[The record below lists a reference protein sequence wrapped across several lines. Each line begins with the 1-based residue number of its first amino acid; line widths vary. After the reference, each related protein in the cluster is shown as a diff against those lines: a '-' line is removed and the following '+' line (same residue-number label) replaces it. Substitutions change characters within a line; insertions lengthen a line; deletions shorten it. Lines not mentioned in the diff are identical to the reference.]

1 MESCFY
7 EGTVVHRRLTPLAR
21 TFPFRLFMTYV
32 DLSELDTA
40 FGRRGLWS
48 TRFPAV
54 ARFRRRD
61 YLGDPQVPLD
71 ESVRRLVEARIGR
84 RPDGPIRLL
93 TNFRTFGFT
102 MNPVS
107 FYYCFDADGRNVKTL
122 VAEVRNTPWNERHCY
137 VVDCTS
143 PCDSSDALPE
153 CAKRMH
159 VSPFLEM
166 GMTYRW
172 RVAAPGERLALAIE
186 NHAEDGMPFQVDLAL
201 RRVPISARSKLRML
215 IRYPLLTW
223 FIFLRIYLE
232 AWRVW
237 RLGVPFVPH
246 PGNQPDRPNS
256 IHPIDSDEKVSA

>member
-7 EGTVVHRRLTPLAR
+7 QGTVVHRRLTPLVR

-32 DLSELDTA
+32 DLSEMDMV

-61 YLGDPQVPLD
+61 YLGDPREPLD
-71 ESVRRLVEARIGR
+71 ESVRRLIEARIGR

-107 FYYCFDADGRNVKTL
+107 FYYCFDAAGRDVETL

-137 VVDCTS
+137 VVDCTPRDGS
-143 PCDSSDALPE
+143 PIESPE
-153 CAKRMH
+153 CAKEMH

-172 RVAAPGERLALAIE
+172 RIAEPSDRLMLGIE
-186 NHAEDGMPFQVDLAL
+186 NHTDDGKPFQVDLAL
-201 RRVPISARSKLRML
+201 RRVPITSLNKLRML

-237 RLGVPFVPH
+237 RLSVPFVPH
-246 PGNQPDRPNS
+246 PGNRPDRPNS
-256 IHPIDSDEKVSA
+256 IHSLDSGEKVSA